1 MRRPTRPSA
10 RGFTL
15 IELMLV
21 VGIIGILA
29 SIAIPEFQK
38 ITYRARLAERDTLM
52 RAIAK
57 GVEDKTLNDPAR
69 ASGFQG
75 AFNPPGTPGTQKR
88 PWTQAGAGWNELP
101 VVVDGSTYC
110 SYQFRI
116 SPDAGGNQQLH
127 VWGFCDIDGDANQ
140 NQKEMI
146 FDVVGH
152 ALTYD
157 QSHQPAGAPDNVF

>member
-1 MRRPTRPSA
+1 
-10 RGFTL
+10 
-15 IELMLV
+15 MLV

-29 SIAIPEFQK
+29 SIAIPEFQNV
-38 ITYRARLAERDTLM
+38 TYRARLAERDTLM

-57 GVEDKTLNDPAR
+57 GVEDKTLNDPSR

-75 AFNPPGTPGTQKR
+75 AFNPPGAPGTQKR
-88 PWTQAGAGWNELP
+88 PWTQAGVGWNELP

-116 SPDAGGNQQLH
+116 SPDATGNQQLH
-127 VWGFCDIDGDANQ
+127 VWGFCDIDGDTNQ

-146 FDVVGH
+146 YDVVGH
-152 ALTYD
+152 ALVFD
-157 QSHQPAGAPDNVF
+157 QSRQPAEPPGNVF